1 MIRLDRILV
10 PVDFSDSSTSAQKY
24 GVALAERFGSEI
36 HLIHVLQDLVALSP
50 EPGLSFPPPG
60 EYLQELMESAK
71 RSLANLPSADD
82 GNATEQPVIREVIQG
97 APFLEII
104 RYAKKH
110 EIDLIVMGTHGR
122 GGLAHV
128 LLGSVAEKVVR
139 KAGCPVLTI
148 RPEGHQFVMP

>member
-71 RSLANLPSADD
+71 RSLAFCVW
-82 GNATEQPVIREVIQG
+82 Q
-97 APFLEII
+97 
-104 RYAKKH
+104 
-110 EIDLIVMGTHGR
+110 
-122 GGLAHV
+122 
-128 LLGSVAEKVVR
+128 
-139 KAGCPVLTI
+139 
-148 RPEGHQFVMP
+148 